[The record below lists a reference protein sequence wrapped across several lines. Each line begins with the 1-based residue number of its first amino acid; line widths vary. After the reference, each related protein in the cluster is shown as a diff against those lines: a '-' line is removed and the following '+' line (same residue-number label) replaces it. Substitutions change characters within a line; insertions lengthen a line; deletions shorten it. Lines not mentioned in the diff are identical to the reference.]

1 MQSFLMFNT
10 VVANRRRSRNR
21 SADVVRVQQGSNSS
35 TESSSGVDRW
45 RQGSIAVTVAREVR
59 MEVDHGIDRLESPY
73 EADEQ
78 QMRQHHPLR

>member
-1 MQSFLMFNT
+1 MQSFLVLNT